1 MFRQRALWMWLLS
14 LLILAAGCRSAESPA
29 TSPPPPEAKGE
40 LILATTTST
49 YDSGLL
55 DALLPDFEKQTGYT
69 VKIIAV
75 GTGKALRMGKEGNAD
90 VLLTHA
96 PAAEKPLVE
105 EGWVVDYTLVMY
117 NDFVIVGPK
126 DDPANLRE
134 ASSVADAFS
143 RIAQANALFVS
154 RGDDSGTHKKERA
167 IWKQAG
173 LEPFAEKWY
182 LETGQ
187 GMGATLRVASEKGG
201 YTLTDRGTYLALQK
215 GLELVVLFEGD
226 PLLLNIYHIMRV
238 NPERY
243 PQVNA
248 EGGKALIAF
257 FVDPT
262 IQERIGQF
270 GVEKFGQPL
279 FHPAAGMTMEELQ
292 AKFQKKGGESS
303 E

>member
-1 MFRQRALWMWLLS
+1 MFKTRVWWFGFLLLLFGLLGCQRT
-14 LLILAAGCRSAESPA
+14 AATPTPQE
-29 TSPPPPEAKGE
+29 KGE
-40 LILATTTST
+40 IILATTTST

-55 DALLPDFEKQTGYT
+55 DALLPDFEKQTGYV
-69 VKIIAV
+69 VKVIAV

-96 PAAEKPLVE
+96 PAAEKPLVD

-117 NDFVIVGPK
+117 NDFVVVGPPE
-126 DDPANLRE
+126 DPAGIRE
-134 ASSVADAFS
+134 AASVAEAFT
-143 RIAQANALFVS
+143 RIAQAEALFAS

-167 IWKQAG
+167 IWKAAG
-173 LEPFAEKWY
+173 LNPEGAPWY

-187 GMGATLRVASEKGG
+187 GMGATLRVASEKGA
-201 YTLTDRGTYLALQK
+201 YALTDRGTFLALK
-215 GLELVVLFEGD
+215 DILNLTILFEGD
-226 PLLLNIYHIMRV
+226 PILLNIYHIMRV

-243 PQVNA
+243 PHVNA

-257 FVDPT
+257 FVDPA
-262 IQERIGQF
+262 IQERIGRF

-279 FHPAAGMTMEELQ
+279 FHPAAGMTMEELE
-292 AKFQKKGGESS
+292 ARFQKGGS